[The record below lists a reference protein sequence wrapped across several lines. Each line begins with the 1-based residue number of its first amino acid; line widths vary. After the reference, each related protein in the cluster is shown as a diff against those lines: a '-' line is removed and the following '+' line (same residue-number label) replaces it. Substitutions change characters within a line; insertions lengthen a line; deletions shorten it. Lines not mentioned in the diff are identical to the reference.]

1 MYFLDDSSSTQT
13 DDTDPMIT
21 EFFEACKGDYEKVV
35 DFIEKKKNKYYG

>member
-21 EFFEACKGDYEKVV
+21 EFFESLCKGDYEKVV
-35 DFIEKKKNKYYG
+35 DFIEKKK